1 MLVGS
6 QLRGKD
12 RGGGQ
17 QIFARSKGNLYIIL
31 HGIGGLVMITFWALL
46 VMIIDHPSSQ

>member
-6 QLRGKD
+6 LLRGED

-17 QIFARSKGNLYIIL
+17 QIFAWSEGSLYIIL
-31 HGIGGLVMITFWALL
+31 HGIGGLVMITF
-46 VMIIDHPSSQ
+46 